1 MQGPTIARDSLS
13 HGKHD
18 DDEGD
23 GDLYKMSRSPS
34 FCLDAQHSFL
44 SEENDSCYYFKN
56 LEEEMKQEKERYPGA
71 SGWAPAEERLFEILF
86 MRQDLPMLPPTWDV
100 DLRGVPLSDVIF
112 KTSDDFPPIIY
123 AHSKDFRGELPL
135 VSIAGCPSLT
145 LRAAT
150 LALTRLI
157 DLTAKAR
164 VSIQSGL
171 RRKVPHLIKRE
182 LDKYLSWAAQDAD
195 YAHLRIVP
203 NIMTEVVDTTMSE
216 YDITEYI
223 QGRMRSLAKLQREF
237 LREDSNPRFWD
248 VLKPSIM
255 ASPMIKV
262 EPDDCSPTL
271 GRWSASTEI
280 RRNPRLYIN
289 RLSPETPCPDG
300 KVKAEP
306 ELQSPRLGGID
317 VDKLIQH
324 HKIGRKKMVGSRRE
338 KDGPTPV
345 ETKKST
351 RPPAQA
357 TTPSRGSSP
366 TRSPSPQSPVEPQT
380 PPKHT
385 YRRHPPVVYGLFIL
399 NTSVLLLTTDSSK
412 GSDAYVSF
420 QVQLDFQEEN
430 QSVWNALTIAIAM
443 CLARDELRTR
453 AEDFEELPC
462 VLDSDPDA

>member
-1 MQGPTIARDSLS
+1 
-13 HGKHD
+13 
-18 DDEGD
+18 
-23 GDLYKMSRSPS
+23 MSRSPS
-34 FCLDAQHSFL
+34 FCLDAQLSFL
-44 SEENDSCYYFKN
+44 SEDNDSYYFKS
-56 LEEEMKQEKERYPGA
+56 LEQEMKLEKERYPGA

-123 AHSKDFRGELPL
+123 AHSKDFR
-135 VSIAGCPSLT
+135 
-145 LRAAT
+145 AT

-164 VSIQSGL
+164 VSIQSGH

-203 NIMTEVVDTTMSE
+203 NIMTEVVNTTMSE

-255 ASPMIKV
+255 ASPMIKI
-262 EPDDCSPTL
+262 EPDDCSPAL

-280 RRNPRLYIN
+280 RRNPRLYIKE
-289 RLSPETPCPDG
+289 LSPATPCPDG
-300 KVKAEP
+300 KVKLEP
-306 ELQSPRLGGID
+306 GLQSPRLDSVDVERQTETRRDEEID
-317 VDKLIQH
+317 
-324 HKIGRKKMVGSRRE
+324 E
-338 KDGPTPV
+338 
-345 ETKKST
+345 
-351 RPPAQA
+351 A
-357 TTPSRGSSP
+357 SSP
-366 TRSPSPQSPVEPQT
+366 SQNAFERTFAHTFAVT
-380 PPKHT
+380 PIPRRATNTPKHT

-420 QVQLDFQEEN
+420 QVQIDFQEEN
-430 QSVWNALTIAIAM
+430 QSVWNALTIAIAV
-443 CLARDELRTR
+443 CLARDELRIR
-453 AEDFEELPC
+453 AGDFEELPC
-462 VLDSDPDA
+462 VSESDPDA

>member
-1 MQGPTIARDSLS
+1 MQGATNTKDSLS
-13 HGKHD
+13 HGKQND
-18 DDEGD
+18 DDGD
-23 GDLYKMSRSPS
+23 SDIYKMSRSPS
-34 FCLDAQHSFL
+34 FCLDAQLSFL
-44 SEENDSCYYFKN
+44 SEENDSCYFKS
-56 LEEEMKQEKERYPGA
+56 LEQEMKQEKERYPGA

-123 AHSKDFRGELPL
+123 AHSKDFR
-135 VSIAGCPSLT
+135 
-145 LRAAT
+145 AT

-164 VSIQSGL
+164 VSIQSGH
-171 RRKVPHLIKRE
+171 RRKVPHLVKRE

-195 YAHLRIVP
+195 YADLRIVP

-262 EPDDCSPTL
+262 EPDDCSPAL

-280 RRNPRLYIN
+280 RRNPRLYIKEP
-289 RLSPETPCPDG
+289 SPATPCPDG
-300 KVKAEP
+300 KVKVESG
-306 ELQSPRLGGID
+306 LQSPRLGSVD
-317 VDKLIQH
+317 VSKLIQH
-324 HKIGRKKMVGSRRE
+324 HKKGRKKIVDFRRE
-338 KDGPTPV
+338 KNKQKLV

-357 TTPSRGSSP
+357 TTP
-366 TRSPSPQSPVEPQT
+366 TREPSPSRSQSPPSPVEPQT

-420 QVQLDFQEEN
+420 QVQIDFQEEN
-430 QSVWNALTIAIAM
+430 QSVWNALTIAIAV

-453 AEDFEELPC
+453 AGDFEELPC
-462 VLDSDPDA
+462 LAESDPDA

>member
-1 MQGPTIARDSLS
+1 MQGATNTKDSLS
-13 HGKHD
+13 HGKHND
-18 DDEGD
+18 DDSD
-23 GDLYKMSRSPS
+23 GDIYKMSRSSS
-34 FCLDAQHSFL
+34 FCLDAQLSFL
-44 SEENDSCYYFKN
+44 SEENDSYYIKS
-56 LEEEMKQEKERYPGA
+56 LEAEMKQEKERYPGA

-86 MRQDLPMLPPTWDV
+86 MRQDLPMLPSTWDV

-123 AHSKDFRGELPL
+123 AHSKDFR
-135 VSIAGCPSLT
+135 
-145 LRAAT
+145 AT

-182 LDKYLSWAAQDAD
+182 LDKYISWAAQDAD

-262 EPDDCSPTL
+262 EPDDCLPAL

-280 RRNPRLYIN
+280 RRNPHLWIN
-289 RLSPETPCPDG
+289 ELSPETPCPDR
-300 KVKAEP
+300 KVKVES
-306 ELQSPRLGGID
+306 ELESPRLGGVD

-324 HKIGRKKMVGSRRE
+324 HKKGRKKMADSRRE
-338 KDGPTPV
+338 KDRQKPA
-345 ETKKST
+345 EKKKST
-351 RPPAQA
+351 NPPAQA
-357 TTPSRGSSP
+357 KTPSREPSP
-366 TRSPSPQSPVEPQT
+366 TRSHSPPSPVEPQT

-412 GSDAYVSF
+412 GSDTYVSF
-420 QVQLDFQEEN
+420 QVQFDFQEEN
-430 QSVWNALTIAIAM
+430 QSVWNALTSAIAV

-453 AEDFEELPC
+453 AGDFEELPC
-462 VLDSDPDA
+462 LSESDPDA

>member
-1 MQGPTIARDSLS
+1 
-13 HGKHD
+13 
-18 DDEGD
+18 
-23 GDLYKMSRSPS
+23 MSRSPS
-34 FCLDAQHSFL
+34 FCLDAQLSFL
-44 SEENDSCYYFKN
+44 SEENDGYYFKG
-56 LEEEMKQEKERYPGA
+56 LEQEMKQEKERYPGA

-123 AHSKDFRGELPL
+123 AHSKDFR
-135 VSIAGCPSLT
+135 
-145 LRAAT
+145 AT

-164 VSIQSGL
+164 VSIQSGH

-262 EPDDCSPTL
+262 EPDDCSPAL

-280 RRNPRLYIN
+280 RRNPRLCIKE
-289 RLSPETPCPDG
+289 LSPTTPCPDG
-300 KVKAEP
+300 KVKVEP
-306 ELQSPRLGGID
+306 GLERPHLGSVD
-317 VDKLIQH
+317 VGKLIQH
-324 HKIGRKKMVGSRRE
+324 HKKGRKKMPKPQRLREIHHPHARSR
-338 KDGPTPV
+338 PH
-345 ETKKST
+345 
-351 RPPAQA
+351 PP
-357 TTPSRGSSP
+357 SSHKH
-366 TRSPSPQSPVEPQT
+366 

-420 QVQLDFQEEN
+420 QVQIDFQEEN
-430 QSVWNALTIAIAM
+430 QSVWNALTIAIAV

-453 AEDFEELPC
+453 AGDFEELPC
-462 VLDSDPDA
+462 LSESDPDA

>member
-1 MQGPTIARDSLS
+1 
-13 HGKHD
+13 
-18 DDEGD
+18 
-23 GDLYKMSRSPS
+23 MSRSPS
-34 FCLDAQHSFL
+34 FCLDAQLSFV
-44 SEENDSCYYFKN
+44 SEENDNYYLKS
-56 LEEEMKQEKERYPGA
+56 LEAEMKQEKERYPGA
-71 SGWAPAEERLFEILF
+71 REWAPAEERLFEILF

-100 DLRGVPLSDVIF
+100 DLRGFPLSDVIF

-123 AHSKDFRGELPL
+123 AHSKDFR
-135 VSIAGCPSLT
+135 
-145 LRAAT
+145 AT

-182 LDKYLSWAAQDAD
+182 LDKYISWAAQDAD

-255 ASPMIKV
+255 TSPMIKV

-280 RRNPRLYIN
+280 RRNSHLCIN
-289 RLSPETPCPDG
+289 ELSPATPCPDG
-300 KVKAEP
+300 KVKVEP
-306 ELQSPRLGGID
+306 ELESPRLGG
-317 VDKLIQH
+317 VNADKLIQY
-324 HKIGRKKMVGSRRE
+324 HKKGRMKVIEPRRE
-338 KDGPTPV
+338 KDRQKPA
-345 ETKKST
+345 EAKKST

-357 TTPSRGSSP
+357 KTPSREASP
-366 TRSPSPQSPVEPQT
+366 THSHSPPSPVEPQT
-380 PPKHT
+380 PPTHT

-412 GSDAYVSF
+412 GPDAYVSF
-420 QVQLDFQEEN
+420 QVQIDFQEDN
-430 QSVWNALTIAIAM
+430 QSVWNALTIAIAV

-453 AEDFEELPC
+453 SGDFEELPC
-462 VLDSDPDA
+462 LSESDPDA

>member
-1 MQGPTIARDSLS
+1 
-13 HGKHD
+13 
-18 DDEGD
+18 
-23 GDLYKMSRSPS
+23 MSRSPS
-34 FCLDAQHSFL
+34 FCLDAQLSFL
-44 SEENDSCYYFKN
+44 SEENDSYYLKS
-56 LEEEMKQEKERYPGA
+56 LEAEMKQEKERYPGA
-71 SGWAPAEERLFEILF
+71 SSWAPAEERLFEILF

-123 AHSKDFRGELPL
+123 AHSKDFR
-135 VSIAGCPSLT
+135 
-145 LRAAT
+145 AT

-171 RRKVPHLIKRE
+171 RRKVSHLIKRE
-182 LDKYLSWAAQDAD
+182 LDKYISWAAQDAD

-237 LREDSNPRFWD
+237 LREDSNPQFWD

-262 EPDDCSPTL
+262 EPDDCSPAM

-280 RRNPRLYIN
+280 RRNSHLCISE
-289 RLSPETPCPDG
+289 LSPATPCPGG
-300 KVKAEP
+300 KVKVEP
-306 ELQSPRLGGID
+306 ELESPRI
-317 VDKLIQH
+317 
-324 HKIGRKKMVGSRRE
+324 
-338 KDGPTPV
+338 
-345 ETKKST
+345 
-351 RPPAQA
+351 AQA
-357 TTPSRGSSP
+357 KTPSREASP
-366 TRSPSPQSPVEPQT
+366 TRSLSPPSPVEPQT
-380 PPKHT
+380 PPKYT
-385 YRRHPPVVYGLFIL
+385 YRRHPPVVYGLVIL

-420 QVQLDFQEEN
+420 QVQIDFQEEN
-430 QSVWNALTIAIAM
+430 QSVWNALTIAIAV

-453 AEDFEELPC
+453 VGDFEELPC
-462 VLDSDPDA
+462 LSESDPDA

>member
-1 MQGPTIARDSLS
+1 
-13 HGKHD
+13 
-18 DDEGD
+18 
-23 GDLYKMSRSPS
+23 MSRSPS
-34 FCLDAQHSFL
+34 FCLDAQLSFL
-44 SEENDSCYYFKN
+44 FEENDSHYIKS
-56 LEEEMKQEKERYPGA
+56 LEAEMKQEKERYPGA

-112 KTSDDFPPIIY
+112 KTSDDFSPIIY
-123 AHSKDFRGELPL
+123 AHSKDFR
-135 VSIAGCPSLT
+135 
-145 LRAAT
+145 AT

-182 LDKYLSWAAQDAD
+182 LDKYISWAAQDAD

-216 YDITEYI
+216 HDITEYI

-262 EPDDCSPTL
+262 EPDDCFPAL
-271 GRWSASTEI
+271 ARWSASTER
-280 RRNPRLYIN
+280 RRNSRLCIN
-289 RLSPETPCPDG
+289 ELSPETPCPDG
-300 KVKAEP
+300 KVKFEP
-306 ELQSPRLGGID
+306 ELESPRLGGVD

-324 HKIGRKKMVGSRRE
+324 HKKGRKKMADSRRE
-338 KDGPTPV
+338 KNKQKPA

-351 RPPAQA
+351 KPPAQ
-357 TTPSRGSSP
+357 TKTPSREASP
-366 TRSPSPQSPVEPQT
+366 TRSHSPPSPVEPQT
-380 PPKHT
+380 PPKYT

-399 NTSVLLLTTDSSK
+399 NTSILLLTTDSSK

-420 QVQLDFQEEN
+420 QVQIDFQEEN
-430 QSVWNALTIAIAM
+430 QSVWNALTIAIAV

-453 AEDFEELPC
+453 AGDFEELPC
-462 VLDSDPDA
+462 LSESDPDA

>member
-1 MQGPTIARDSLS
+1 
-13 HGKHD
+13 
-18 DDEGD
+18 
-23 GDLYKMSRSPS
+23 MSRSSS
-34 FCLDAQHSFL
+34 FSLDAQLSFL
-44 SEENDSCYYFKN
+44 SEENDSYYIKS
-56 LEEEMKQEKERYPGA
+56 LEAEMKQEKERYPGA
-71 SGWAPAEERLFEILF
+71 GGWAPAEERLFEILF

-123 AHSKDFRGELPL
+123 AHSEDFR
-135 VSIAGCPSLT
+135 
-145 LRAAT
+145 
-150 LALTRLI
+150 ALTRLI
-157 DLTAKAR
+157 DITAKVR

-182 LDKYLSWAAQDAD
+182 LDKYISWAAQDAD

-203 NIMTEVVDTTMSE
+203 NIMTEVVDTTMPE

-262 EPDDCSPTL
+262 EPDDCPPAL
-271 GRWSASTEI
+271 GRWSAPTEI
-280 RRNPRLYIN
+280 RRNPHLCIN
-289 RLSPETPCPDG
+289 ELSPEMPCPDR
-300 KVKAEP
+300 KVKVES
-306 ELQSPRLGGID
+306 ELESPRLGGVD

-324 HKIGRKKMVGSRRE
+324 HKKGRKKMADSRRE
-338 KDGPTPV
+338 KDKQKPA

-351 RPPAQA
+351 KPPAQA
-357 TTPSRGSSP
+357 KTPSRELSS
-366 TRSPSPQSPVEPQT
+366 TRSHSPPSPVEPQT

-385 YRRHPPVVYGLFIL
+385 YRRHPSVVYGLFIL

-420 QVQLDFQEEN
+420 QVQIDFQEEN
-430 QSVWNALTIAIAM
+430 QSVWNALTIAIAV

-453 AEDFEELPC
+453 AGDFEELPC
-462 VLDSDPDA
+462 LSESDPDA

>member
-1 MQGPTIARDSLS
+1 MQGPTSAKDSLS
-13 HGKHD
+13 HGKHND
-18 DDEGD
+18 DDSEGD
-23 GDLYKMSRSPS
+23 IYKMSRSPS
-34 FCLDAQHSFL
+34 FCLDAQLSFL
-44 SEENDSCYYFKN
+44 SDENDSYYFKS

-123 AHSKDFRGELPL
+123 AHSKDFR
-135 VSIAGCPSLT
+135 
-145 LRAAT
+145 AT

-171 RRKVPHLIKRE
+171 RRKVSHLIKRE
-182 LDKYLSWAAQDAD
+182 LDKYISWAAQDAD

-203 NIMTEVVDTTMSE
+203 NVMTEVVDTTMSE
-216 YDITEYI
+216 YEITEYI

-262 EPDDCSPTL
+262 EPDDCLPVL
-271 GRWSASTEI
+271 ERWSASTEI
-280 RRNPRLYIN
+280 RRNPRLCIN
-289 RLSPETPCPDG
+289 EFSPETPCPDG
-300 KVKAEP
+300 KVKVEP

-324 HKIGRKKMVGSRRE
+324 HKKGRKKMVDSRRD
-338 KDGPTPV
+338 KDKPKPV

-351 RPPAQA
+351 KPPAQA
-357 TTPSRGSSP
+357 KTPSREPSP
-366 TRSPSPQSPVEPQT
+366 TRSRSPPSPIEPQT
-380 PPKHT
+380 PPRHT

-420 QVQLDFQEEN
+420 QVQIDFQEEN
-430 QSVWNALTIAIAM
+430 QSVWNALTIAIAV

-453 AEDFEELPC
+453 AGDFEELPC
-462 VLDSDPDA
+462 LSESDPDA